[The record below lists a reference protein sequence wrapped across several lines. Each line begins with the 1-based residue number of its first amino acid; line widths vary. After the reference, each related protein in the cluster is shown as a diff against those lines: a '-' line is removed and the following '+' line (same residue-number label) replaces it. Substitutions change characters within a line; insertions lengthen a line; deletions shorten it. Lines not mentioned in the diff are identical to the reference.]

1 MRRTTG
7 TPAATT
13 GVTPDPAAADALTP
27 VLAAEHAMVWAY
39 GTLGGRLPD
48 DEQDRARTL
57 LVAHERA
64 RDTLHAAILA
74 AGGTP
79 PVAEAAYELPFELTD
94 AASARRL
101 AAEIETRI
109 AAVYATLVA
118 ASPRADLRHTGVT
131 GLTAA
136 ALRAQS
142 WGAPVVAFPG
152 LPNE

>member
-1 MRRTTG
+1 
-7 TPAATT
+7 
-13 GVTPDPAAADALTP
+13 

-57 LVAHERA
+57 LVAHERT
-64 RDTLHAAILA
+64 RDSLRAALLA
-74 AGGTP
+74 VGGTP

-101 AAEIETRI
+101 AAQIETRL
-109 AAVYATLVA
+109 AAVYADLVA
-118 ASPRADLRHTGVT
+118 ADARADLRQRAVP

-142 WGAPVVAFPG
+142 WGAPVIAVPG
-152 LPNE
+152 LPQA